1 MAENNDSKWDKNFV
15 AAVVAIVVGA
25 VVTIATPELRKLFC
39 LEKDNP
45 APQQQTVQTV
55 PQPSPTPAASAQ
67 PALKT
72 TPPKTASQPR
82 QAAAPK
88 PKPPVIHEA
97 AQEPAGPYQCTIGD
111 NKSQRIKEANA
122 ELSVAFHD
130 EYKTASITIAPDGK
144 DSGWPRPVL
153 NGYTEEFASSTG
165 VFLVH
170 ILNVDWNSRTVTV
183 QVSRKSS

>member
-1 MAENNDSKWDKNFV
+1 MAENNGGKWDKNFV

-67 PALKT
+67 PELKT
-72 TPPKTASQPR
+72 TPPKTTSQPR

-88 PKPPVIHEA
+88 ANPSVAHKA
-97 AQEPAGPYQCTIGD
+97 KEPAFPQECTIGD

-170 ILNVDWNSRTVTV
+170 ILNVDWHSRTVTV